1 MIPLS
6 ASCAVTEAAIETAC
20 RVASELSS
28 GEYRRG
34 FGEHPRTRHGSGRA
48 APGCGELSSS

>member
-6 ASCAVTEAAIETAC
+6 ASCAVAEAAIETAC

-28 GEYRRG
+28 CEYRRG

-48 APGCGELSSS
+48 APGCGQLSSS